1 MTIKI
6 NTTIL
11 QLNTDNHEHQKY
23 FWNTIALQEKSQ
35 SGMRKLNRKQE
46 HSVCG
51 FVASS
56 LVLMFAVID
65 HNTINIPEIFQ
76 VQCKNDLWHV
86 CSMKSLSFKK

>member
-11 QLNTDNHEHQKY
+11 QSNRDNCEHQKY
-23 FWNTIALQEKSQ
+23 FWNANALQEKSQ

-46 HSVCG
+46 CYLVFG

-56 LVLMFAVID
+56 LVLIFAVID
-65 HNTINIPEIFQ
+65 HNTI
-76 VQCKNDLWHV
+76 KL
-86 CSMKSLSFKK
+86 